1 MQRKTKRFIERR
13 VVAWA
18 MGVVLAAGVWS
29 GSVHAQQQKPSPDAA
44 PKDAPKGAPSPNEAA
59 PPKPTPSGGP
69 VLAPPAKN
77 RNAPRS
83 APADGGDAPARSKHG
98 DDPRDDAAPLLRVT
112 NAWTETRPAT
122 APAAATDEDRTREQ
136 VGRLVFSRMSIESEG
151 APLRS
156 VLREVRRALGVNMIV
171 FEARADGGTLES
183 GIDGERP
190 IDLAMT
196 DTDGFAVLEALA
208 ALADA
213 DATWQVNRGTIEFG
227 PKSVLARVEARRS
240 AVVEVGDLALVPP
253 DFKSGGI
260 GVLGV
265 ESYNRLDSDE
275 VLADLVRTISTHCEP
290 SAFEPDPE
298 RPHDATALG
307 NRQILAGN
315 RATTTQS
322 RTRHNPNTNAWR
334 NLDPSIGP
342 VFVHGRWASV
352 QTRDTALAL
361 VGPDFVL
368 RKVLGYPNPLPPREA
383 APSDAR
389 PAPAVAAPTGGTPSG
404 AAPSVNTPSKPG

>member
-1 MQRKTKRFIERR
+1 MQRKTKRYIERR

-29 GSVHAQQQKPSPDAA
+29 GSVHAQQQKP
-44 PKDAPKGAPSPNEAA
+44 APSD
-59 PPKPTPSGGP
+59 GP

-77 RNAPRS
+77 RTAPKS
-83 APADGGDAPARSKHG
+83 APADRGDASARSKHG
-98 DDPRDDAAPLLRVT
+98 DDAREDAAPLLRVT
-112 NAWTETRPAT
+112 NAWTETRPTT

-151 APLRS
+151 APLRA

-183 GIDGERP
+183 GIDGERA

-196 DTDGFAVLEALA
+196 DTDGLAVLEALA

-253 DFKSGGI
+253 DFKSCGI

-265 ESYNRLDSDE
+265 ESSNRLDSDE

-368 RKVLGYPNPLPPREA
+368 RKVLGYPDPLPPREA

-389 PAPAVAAPTGGTPSG
+389 PATSVAAPTGGTPSG

>member
-44 PKDAPKGAPSPNEAA
+44 P
-59 PPKPTPSGGP
+59 
-69 VLAPPAKN
+69 
-77 RNAPRS
+77 
-83 APADGGDAPARSKHG
+83 
-98 DDPRDDAAPLLRVT
+98 LLRVT
-112 NAWTETRPAT
+112 NAWTETRPTT

-151 APLRS
+151 APLRA

-183 GIDGERP
+183 GIDGERA

-196 DTDGFAVLEALA
+196 DTDGLAVLEALA

-265 ESYNRLDSDE
+265 ESSNRLDSDE

-368 RKVLGYPNPLPPREA
+368 RKVLGYPTPLPPREA

-389 PAPAVAAPTGGTPSG
+389 PATSVAAPTGGTPSG